1 MKLMN
6 ILVAG
11 LLLLGAAACSDDDK
25 PTFPE
30 EPIYDMTGF
39 AKGAD
44 VSWLTQMEAS
54 GKKFY
59 TVSGRETECMT
70 LLRDLG
76 MNSIRL
82 RMVGV
87 IRMTYWRKPGVLT
100 NWGCG

>member
-39 AKGAD
+39 AKA
-44 VSWLTQMEAS
+44 VCSWLTTMKAS
-54 GKKFY
+54 GKKFFY
-59 TVSGRETECMT
+59 TNFTPVVKREC
-70 LLRDLG
+70 
-76 MNSIRL
+76 I
-82 RMVGV
+82 
-87 IRMTYWRKPGVLT
+87 
-100 NWGCG
+100 